1 MPARTSSIRFLVR
14 SLTDLVFPK
23 ICFGCNEEIEQGLL
37 CEHCRLLLLTSE
49 LDVCPGC
56 GRPCADAAEG
66 CGRCKYE
73 FCLSRT
79 RAVGLYKE
87 PFLNLVHALKYSEK
101 TILVGPLGQ
110 ALAALLSQDTELASA
125 DCLCPVPLHPAKLR
139 ERGFNQ
145 SALLAR
151 EVAKATGIPL
161 LDGLARVRNT
171 GSQTRQPDYAAK
183 LENVRDAFRVKPA
196 SDFQDKR
203 VILVDD
209 VTTTGSTLDAAARP
223 LLAAGASVVMG
234 LVVLAAGVEPE
245 PAGASR
251 RVP

>member
-1 MPARTSSIRFLVR
+1 MPPAGTSLGSFLR
-14 SLTDLVFPK
+14 ALADFVFPRV
-23 ICFGCNEEIEQGLL
+23 CFGCNEEIEQGLL

-49 LDVCPGC
+49 MDVCPGC

-66 CGRCKYE
+66 CGRCRYE

-79 RAVGLYKE
+79 RAVGLYRE
-87 PFLNLVHALKYSEK
+87 PFRNAIHALKYSEK
-101 TILVGPLGQ
+101 TVLVDPLGS

-125 DCLCPVPLHPAKLR
+125 DCLCPVPLHSAKLR

-151 EVAKATGIPL
+151 EVARATGIPL

-171 GSQTRQPDYAAK
+171 GSQTKQPDHAAK

-234 LVVLAAGVEPE
+234 LVVLAAGIEPRS
-245 PAGASR
+245 AAKSR
-251 RVP
+251 LVS